1 MNVVIVMVVFMR
13 LKILPLSGVMVRNCD
28 GSGYGGYIKI
38 SPLGDVMVGD
48 GDHRGAQVPPHGLQ
62 KYPCYIVIQF

>member
-38 SPLGDVMVGD
+38 SPLGDVMVSNGD
-48 GDHRGAQVPPHGLQ
+48 CCNGDDSNYYDGNVENLTTG
-62 KYPCYIVIQF
+62 